1 MKLSTFLVI
10 AILGLG
16 VVALPGV
23 GHHSTNDIYDEE
35 QTVEIRGVVKQWRFV
50 NPHPFLVV
58 EIEGEDGVTEDWD
71 LSFGGSAASALAR
84 RGYSAETFPVGATII
99 ARGAPSRSQDA
110 KGILVRGGIT
120 LEDGTPLPRPQGQ

>member
-1 MKLSTFLVI
+1 MKLSTLFVLAV
-10 AILGLG
+10 LGLG
-16 VVALPGV
+16 VVALPGI
-23 GHHSTNDIYDEE
+23 GHHSTADIYDDT
-35 QTVEIRGVVKQWRFV
+35 QTVELRGLVKEWRFV

-71 LSFGGSAASALAR
+71 LSFGGSAVSALAR
-84 RGYSAETFPVGATII
+84 RGYSTDTFPVGVVIV
-99 ARGAPSRSQDA
+99 ARGAPARSQDA